1 MDFALSMQLNTDNPY
16 KCDLMKEDYIE
27 CLHHRK
33 EVVFCRFVLILQKDR
48 ENMIEVEYQR
58 QEKARRKEEKAEF
71 KAMASQKH

>member
-33 EVVFCRFVLILQKDR
+33 EVVFCYFDIILQKDR